1 MLVICNAKACK
12 HNQNDVCN
20 STSVEIED
28 IEENQIDDFYKL
40 IGSNVK
46 KLRNKKG
53 LSQLQLSQAL
63 GHKSVGLV
71 SQSELYLKK
80 QHFNIKHLYQIAF
93 ILECEVS
100 DFLKKQED

>member
-1 MLVICNAKACK
+1 MR
-12 HNQNDVCN
+12 
-20 STSVEIED
+20 TIED
-28 IEENQIDDFYKL
+28 IDENQIDDFYKL

-46 KLRNKKG
+46 IMRNKKV